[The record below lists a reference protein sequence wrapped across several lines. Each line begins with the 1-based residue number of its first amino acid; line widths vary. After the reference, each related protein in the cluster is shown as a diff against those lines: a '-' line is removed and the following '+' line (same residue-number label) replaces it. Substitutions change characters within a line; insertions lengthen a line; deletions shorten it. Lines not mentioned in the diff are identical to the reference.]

1 MKLIHFRKRAS
12 IDATGSSDHS
22 LGRFNKD
29 RIIWKWR
36 KGFLRT
42 RGPEENFL
50 RVSDDG
56 YF

>member
-12 IDATGSSDHS
+12 KDATGSSDNS

>member
-1 MKLIHFRKRAS
+1 MKLIHFSKRTS
-12 IDATGSSDHS
+12 KDATGSSDNS
-22 LGRFNKD
+22 LVRFNKD